1 MPMSDYMRRV
11 RAGVGTMLLEIPA
24 VALAIRNEEGR
35 VLLGRHR
42 TEGRWVLPGGAIEPL
57 ETPADSAVREAW
69 EETALHVELGRIVG
83 VYGGPEFRVR
93 YSNGDEIAFVATV
106 FEARAPGEPAP
117 DLEEL
122 LELAWVGPEEQG
134 GFDLARWVPRVLEDV
149 FGGGPETA
157 YDAPRFRPE
166 SQQTG
171 QPVAPRSKR

>member
-24 VALAIRNEEGR
+24 VALAIRDAEGR

-42 TEGRWVLPGGAIEPL
+42 SDGRWVLPGGAIEPL

-69 EETALHVELGRIVG
+69 EETGLYLELGRIVG
-83 VYGGPEFRVR
+83 VYGGPDFRVR
-93 YSNGDEIAFVATV
+93 YPNGDEVAFVVTV
-106 FEARAPGEPAP
+106 FEARAAGEPVP

-122 LELAWVGPEEQG
+122 LELAWSGPGEEG
-134 GFDLARWVPRVLEDV
+134 GFDLARWVPRVLLDV

-157 YDAPRFRPE
+157 YE
-166 SQQTG
+166 
-171 QPVAPRSKR
+171 APRSRPEG